1 MRKIEALQKH
11 IYDTVKEWQMKIGYR
26 EENMK
31 LYYPGTSLRALLGL
45 DADADAAELDGALEQ
60 FVQAV
65 QPHLGHIQVS
75 CDEKQERYCLDIPE
89 EGIAYIAKEV
99 PDSVFLK
106 RFLGVITS
114 PGSSLDDVEACFAKT
129 AREQG
134 IGYRKSDR
142 SAEGL
147 GHVFRFIYPEDAAV
161 CAEERDE
168 YIYCVEADDF
178 GLTYHRFDRE
188 DYEELAKEG
197 HHHAGI

>member
-1 MRKIEALQKH
+1 MKIEALQKH
-11 IYDTVKEWQMKIGYR
+11 ICDTVKEWQMKIGYR

-31 LYYPGTSLRALLGL
+31 LYYPSVSLKALLGL
-45 DADADAAELDGALEQ
+45 KKEADAVELKGALEQ
-60 FVQAV
+60 FAEAV
-65 QPHLGHIQVS
+65 RSNLGKIEIS
-75 CDEKQERYCLDIPE
+75 CDENGERYCLDIPAK
-89 EGIAYIAKEV
+89 GIAYIAKEV

-106 RFLGVITS
+106 RFLEVITS
-114 PGSSLDDVEACFAKT
+114 PGRTLDDVEACFAQT
-129 AREQG
+129 ACEQG

-147 GHVFRFIYPEDAAV
+147 GYVFSFTYPAGTAV
-161 CAEERDE
+161 CEKERDE

-178 GLTYHRFDRE
+178 GLAYHRFDRE